1 VNTGYKSYHTYQIKA
16 MTHKI
21 MLCFVRSDSDILE
34 ASWLNRAAASLASTE
49 DGSAPFI
56 HAELLFCPP
65 GGSSGK
71 DSVSGLACSIV
82 YSGNVHLETKRF
94 SRKEWFFRSME
105 VSKGQYDTMMSFCK
119 VHQGDSFNHLGYF
132 MYWSPLRPS
141 PMFYTYLGMT
151 PRWYCSEIVIGALKA
166 GEIVDESVSSSMH
179 PHELYKLMQGSS
191 VADCA
196 RDINALNLRFV

>member
-1 VNTGYKSYHTYQIKA
+1 

>member
-1 VNTGYKSYHTYQIKA
+1 

-179 PHELYKLMQGSS
+179 PHELYKLVQGSS

>member
-1 VNTGYKSYHTYQIKA
+1 
-16 MTHKI
+16 MPHKI